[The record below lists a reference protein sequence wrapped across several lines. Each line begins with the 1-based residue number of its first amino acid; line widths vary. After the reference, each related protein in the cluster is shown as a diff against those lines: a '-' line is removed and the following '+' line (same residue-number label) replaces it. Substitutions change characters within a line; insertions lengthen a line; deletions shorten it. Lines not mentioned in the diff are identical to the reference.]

1 MKHVRNV
8 SLCCLMMILL
18 FGLLGCGKK
27 ADENRPIPEAKAE
40 AEKMNAA
47 ELREM
52 ALTYKE
58 AVTGKKAEV
67 DKLMGQLKDIPI
79 AEKLGA
85 DAKKLQAELKS
96 LNDSIAALQQR
107 FQIYY
112 NKLKEKGGDLS
123 GLEI

>member
-18 FGLLGCGKK
+18 FALLGCGKK
-27 ADENRPIPEAKAE
+27 ADANKPIAAVKAE
-40 AEKMNAA
+40 AEKMSAA
-47 ELREM
+47 DLRAM
-52 ALTYKE
+52 ALVYKQNL
-58 AVTGKKAEV
+58 TGKKAEV

-85 DAKKLQAELKS
+85 EAKKLQAELKS